1 MNEQIKKG
9 TKKNMKR
16 KKVSTAILTGAMAFS
31 GVAAS
36 APFALAPVTAI
47 AADDGSVSTSK
58 GIATVGSGSAS
69 ISIVGNEGQ
78 TLVGKKF
85 NVYKLFNAENSEG
98 GESINYTFNP
108 AYEKAIKTVVAAR
121 LTKAGTTQVNANDVT
136 EYQAIDYI
144 QSLNNHKVEGATA
157 DQTLEGRYSSFRYF
171 VEEVRSEIEK
181 EGGTPIVV
189 KATSV
194 INGTNSIKIDG
205 LDYGYYLAD
214 EVTNVQDTNS
224 AASLC
229 MVNTANPN
237 ASVVIKSDYPT
248 LIKKINEDDNNV
260 GWNDM
265 ADYEIG
271 QTVPYKYTSTIPDI
285 NGFGTYYYA
294 WHDKMDSA
302 LTFKKDSVQV
312 TIKGVDDAGKDKE
325 YTLQP
330 SEFKV
335 VENPGNDETFKI
347 EVNDI
352 KAIVDREFDNANKDK
367 ENVYGQT
374 VTVRYDATLN
384 DNAAKKTGRPGFEND
399 VRLEFSN
406 DFDSNGDG
414 TTGFT
419 PWDTVVAFT
428 YKLNVLKTNNHDKV
442 LGNAKFRLY
451 SDKECKNEVF
461 VKKSSDGYVVIN
473 RDSAGG
479 TDHSG
484 GAAPANAVEMSS
496 SNDGTFVIFGLDQ
509 GTYYLKETKAP
520 AGYRCLKAPIT
531 LTVTPTFTTDRNG
544 YVKGDGATAKTLK
557 ALDVAANIE
566 SYYDG
571 KTTKEDQNLTTDVAT
586 GSANLT
592 VVNQVGMKLP
602 ITGTSALMLTVLAGG
617 ALMATAVVVSKKKK
631 VTE

>member
-1 MNEQIKKG
+1 MHQ
-9 TKKNMKR
+9 
-16 KKVSTAILTGAMAFS
+16 
-31 GVAAS
+31 
-36 APFALAPVTAI
+36 
-47 AADDGSVSTSK
+47 
-58 GIATVGSGSAS
+58 
-69 ISIVGNEGQ
+69 Q
-78 TLVGKKF
+78 
-85 NVYKLFNAENSEG
+85 
-98 GESINYTFNP
+98 
-108 AYEKAIKTVVAAR
+108 
-121 LTKAGTTQVNANDVT
+121 
-136 EYQAIDYI
+136 
-144 QSLNNHKVEGATA
+144 
-157 DQTLEGRYSSFRYF
+157 
-171 VEEVRSEIEK
+171 
-181 EGGTPIVV
+181 
-189 KATSV
+189 
-194 INGTNSIKIDG
+194 
-205 LDYGYYLAD
+205 
-214 EVTNVQDTNS
+214 
-224 AASLC
+224 
-229 MVNTANPN
+229 
-237 ASVVIKSDYPT
+237 
-248 LIKKINEDDNNV
+248 
-260 GWNDM
+260 
-265 ADYEIG
+265 
-271 QTVPYKYTSTIPDI
+271 
-285 NGFGTYYYA
+285 
-294 WHDKMDSA
+294 
-302 LTFKKDSVQV
+302 
-312 TIKGVDDAGKDKE
+312 
-325 YTLQP
+325 
-330 SEFKV
+330 
-335 VENPGNDETFKI
+335 
-347 EVNDI
+347 
-352 KAIVDREFDNANKDK
+352 
-367 ENVYGQT
+367 
-374 VTVRYDATLN
+374 TLN

-520 AGYRCLKAPIT
+520 SGYRCLKAPIT

-617 ALMATAVVVSKKKK
+617 ALMATAVIVSKKKK

>member
-1 MNEQIKKG
+1 
-9 TKKNMKR
+9 MKR

-181 EGGTPIVV
+181 EGG
-189 KATSV
+189 
-194 INGTNSIKIDG
+194 
-205 LDYGYYLAD
+205 
-214 EVTNVQDTNS
+214 
-224 AASLC
+224 
-229 MVNTANPN
+229 
-237 ASVVIKSDYPT
+237 
-248 LIKKINEDDNNV
+248 
-260 GWNDM
+260 
-265 ADYEIG
+265 
-271 QTVPYKYTSTIPDI
+271 
-285 NGFGTYYYA
+285 
-294 WHDKMDSA
+294 
-302 LTFKKDSVQV
+302 
-312 TIKGVDDAGKDKE
+312 
-325 YTLQP
+325 
-330 SEFKV
+330 
-335 VENPGNDETFKI
+335 
-347 EVNDI
+347 
-352 KAIVDREFDNANKDK
+352 
-367 ENVYGQT
+367 
-374 VTVRYDATLN
+374 
-384 DNAAKKTGRPGFEND
+384 
-399 VRLEFSN
+399 
-406 DFDSNGDG
+406 NGDG

-479 TDHSG
+479 IDHSG

-617 ALMATAVVVSKKKK
+617 ALMATAVIVSKKKK